1 MESIILDMS
10 KGNELNI
17 TPEIFRRMSNLKLL
31 KFYTNSSI
39 KQSRTRMIDGLDYLP
54 KLRYL
59 RWDAYSLKSL
69 PSRFCMTSLV
79 ELNLSH
85 SSIETTWN
93 GTQVPFQCSIHR
105 SSRILLLN
113 ESC

>member
-1 MESIILDMS
+1 MESIFLDMS
-10 KGNELNI
+10 KRNELNI
-17 TPEIFRRMSNLKLL
+17 TPEIFRRMPNLKLL

-54 KLRYL
+54 NLRYL
-59 RWDAYSLKSL
+59 RWDAYNLKSL

-85 SSIETTWN
+85 SSIETAWN
-93 GTQVPFQCSIHR
+93 GTQVPFRCSIHR
-105 SSRILLLN
+105 SSHLLLLN